1 MRSPWRLAALLVVLA
16 AVTVVGAEAL
26 RRARRDAATGR
37 APVVLPAVPAT
48 RAARADPAGTTIA
61 TRFAPPD
68 GATRTPAPPG
78 SFAAWLRALPL
89 RPHGAPVRLFDGRLK
104 ARQDAH
110 AAVVARDPGA
120 RDLQQCA
127 DAAMRLRAEF
137 LHAAGRADEIAFH
150 FVSGFRCDFATW
162 ATGRRVAV
170 RGNDATWV
178 AGGAADASEAA
189 LARYLDVVYAYAGTA
204 SLPRDVEEV
213 PSGAPAPGDVYL
225 KPGSPGHA
233 MIVVDAATR
242 GATTFVLLAQSY
254 MPAQE
259 LHVVRNPAGGADDP
273 WYAVGEGPALATPEW
288 RFPWSALR
296 RFRGAP

>member
-1 MRSPWRLAALLVVLA
+1 
-16 AVTVVGAEAL
+16 
-26 RRARRDAATGR
+26 
-37 APVVLPAVPAT
+37 
-48 RAARADPAGTTIA
+48 
-61 TRFAPPD
+61 
-68 GATRTPAPPG
+68 
-78 SFAAWLRALPL
+78 
-89 RPHGAPVRLFDGRLK
+89 
-104 ARQDAH
+104 
-110 AAVVARDPGA
+110 
-120 RDLQQCA
+120 
-127 DAAMRLRAEF
+127 MRLRAEF
-137 LHAAGRADEIAFH
+137 LHAVGRADEIAFH

-170 RGNDATWV
+170 RGNDVAWV

-189 LARYLDVVYAYAGTA
+189 LGRYLDVVYAYAGTA
-204 SLPRDVEEV
+204 SLPRDVEDV
-213 PSGAPAPGDVYL
+213 PSGTPTPGDVYL

-273 WYAVGEGPALATPEW
+273 WYVVGDGPALETPEW

>member
-1 MRSPWRLAALLVVLA
+1 
-16 AVTVVGAEAL
+16 
-26 RRARRDAATGR
+26 
-37 APVVLPAVPAT
+37 
-48 RAARADPAGTTIA
+48 
-61 TRFAPPD
+61 
-68 GATRTPAPPG
+68 
-78 SFAAWLRALPL
+78 
-89 RPHGAPVRLFDGRLK
+89 
-104 ARQDAH
+104 
-110 AAVVARDPGA
+110 
-120 RDLQQCA
+120 
-127 DAAMRLRAEF
+127 MRLRAEF

-233 MIVVDAATR
+233 MIVVDSATR

-273 WYAVGEGPALATPEW
+273 WYAVGEGPALETPEW